1 MAVLCSPW
9 FFLSLGDSTMK
20 ALVNTPKGNAPVAFR
35 EVPEPNPA
43 AHEALIAVHA
53 FSLNRGELTLMRI
66 RPEGWQPGQDISGI
80 VVNAAA
86 DGSGPKEG
94 TRVVGLVDWNGW
106 AERAAV
112 STHRLAALPDTVSFG
127 QAASLPVAGLTALRT
142 LRHGAPLL
150 GKRVL
155 ITGAAGG
162 VGNLAVQL
170 ALASGAEVTA
180 IASGARGQPVA
191 ALGAQTVIDDITKA
205 SGKFGLILESAG
217 GASLKAALGLLEP
230 KGIVV
235 VFGNSSGEETTLS
248 FRDFGAANNSR
259 LQSFH
264 SFASGPEE
272 SFGPDLALLVGQIAK
287 GTLKPEIE
295 EHSWNAFATVAKALG
310 ERRVK
315 GKAVFRV
322 D

>member
-1 MAVLCSPW
+1 
-9 FFLSLGDSTMK
+9 MK

-35 EVPEPNPA
+35 DVAEPTPA

-66 RPEGWQPGQDISGI
+66 RPEGWQPGQDVSGI
-80 VVNAAA
+80 VLNAAT

-94 TRVVGLVDWNGW
+94 TRVVGLLDWNGW

-112 STHRLAALPDTVSFG
+112 STYRLAALPDNVSFS

-142 LRHGAPLL
+142 LLYGAPLL

-170 ALASGAEVTA
+170 ALASGADVTA

-191 ALGAQTVIDDITKA
+191 ALGAQSVIDDIAKA
-205 SGKFGLILESAG
+205 SGKFSLILESAG

-230 KGIVV
+230 KGTVV

-295 EHSWNAFATVAKALG
+295 EHSWSDFAAVAKALG

>member
-1 MAVLCSPW
+1 
-9 FFLSLGDSTMK
+9 MK
-20 ALVNTPKGNAPVAFR
+20 ALVNTPKAAAPVELR
-35 EVPEPNPA
+35 EVAEPTPGPQ
-43 AHEALIAVHA
+43 EALIAVHA

-80 VVNAAA
+80 VLKAAA

-94 TRVVGLVDWNGW
+94 TRVVGILDWHGW

-112 STHRLAALPDTVSFG
+112 STHRLAALPDNVSFA
-127 QAASLPVAGLTALRT
+127 QAAALPVAGLTALRT

-170 ALASGAEVTA
+170 AAASGAEVTA
-180 IASGARGQPVA
+180 IARGARGEPLKE
-191 ALGAQTVIDDITKA
+191 LGAQTVIDDIAKA
-205 SGKFGLILESAG
+205 QGKFTLILESAG
-217 GASLKAALGLLEP
+217 GASLKAALSLLEP
-230 KGIVV
+230 KATVV

-259 LQSFH
+259 IQSFH

-272 SFGPDLALLVGQIAK
+272 AFAPDLALLAGLIGNGK
-287 GTLKPEIE
+287 LKPEIE
-295 EHSWNAFATVAKALG
+295 EHSWHDFAGVAKALG
-310 ERRVK
+310 ERRVR
-315 GKAVFRV
+315 GKAIFRV